1 MTSDVFLSDQE
12 SDDAD
17 ETEGEVEVEVEGVDD
32 LDLSN
37 NGQTGGIGSNT
48 IPRVLKVNQIDSDG
62 VDADYCVPSPHE
74 SLIQLI
80 LNKQVAVHTAIIIA
94 TSTRFYYFEV

>member
-1 MTSDVFLSDQE
+1 MTGDVFLSHQE

-17 ETEGEVEVEVEGVDD
+17 VTEVEVEVEVEGVDY

-37 NGQTGGIGSNT
+37 NGQIGGVGSNT

-62 VDADYCVPSPHE
+62 VDADY
-74 SLIQLI
+74 
-80 LNKQVAVHTAIIIA
+80 
-94 TSTRFYYFEV
+94 